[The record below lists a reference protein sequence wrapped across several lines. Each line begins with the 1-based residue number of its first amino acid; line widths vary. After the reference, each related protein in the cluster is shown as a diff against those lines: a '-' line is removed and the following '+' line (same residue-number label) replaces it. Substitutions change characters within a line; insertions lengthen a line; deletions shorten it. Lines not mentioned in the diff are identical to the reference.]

1 VKDITNQTIAL
12 AKAALSNPITVDDDL
27 IKAFTES
34 GVATQG
40 ITAYDLQSPALNL
53 YPVLTPLRNSIPRVT
68 GGKGIQA
75 NWKAVTGINVNQV
88 SLGLG
93 QGNRGGVMA
102 TSTADYMAAFRGLGL
117 DDYVT
122 FEADYAAE
130 GFQDVKALASL
141 GLLRSVMLGEE
152 KVLLGG
158 NSSYALGTTPQPT
171 VVASNAG
178 GTLAAQTW
186 SVICVALT
194 MDGFTTASIANGIR
208 GLVTRTNADQSVD
221 TYGGGS
227 ARQSL
232 AATGV
237 VGAGGM
243 GSLTST
249 VASLEG
255 ASAYA
260 WFWGAQ
266 GAEVLGAITTINSIS
281 ITAPAS
287 GTQTAASLGAN
298 DNSTNQLIFDGLLT
312 QVLKNGAGYFSA
324 QPTGAAGQGTPLTA
338 DNDGGIVEI
347 NNALQWFW
355 DDYRLSPDKIWVSS
369 QEQKNINRKIM
380 QAGGNAAQRFVFS
393 TDQGNVKG
401 GVMVRSYLN
410 PFSMDGAQEIPIK
423 IHPNLPPGTIQFDCD
438 EIPYSLSGVAT
449 LKRLLCRRDYYQI
462 EWPIK
467 SRKREYGVY
476 FDGVLQNF
484 FPPATGTITN
494 IANG

>member
-1 VKDITNQTIAL
+1 MKDTTQQTIAL
-12 AKAALSNPITVDDDL
+12 AKAALSNPITIDDDL

-75 NWKAVTGINVNQV
+75 NWKAVTGINVNQI

-93 QGNRGGVMA
+93 EGNRGGVIA

-122 FEADYAAE
+122 FEADFAAE

-158 NSSYALGTTPQPT
+158 NSSFALGTTPTPT

-178 GTLAAQTW
+178 GALAAGTW

-194 MDGFTTASIANGIR
+194 MDGYYTGSVANGIR
-208 GLVTRTNADQSVD
+208 GLVTRTNADQSTD

-227 ARQSL
+227 ARKSGN
-232 AATGV
+232 ATGATT
-237 VGAGGM
+237 GAN
-243 GSLTST
+243 GSLTAS
-249 VASLEG
+249 VASVEG
-255 ASAYA
+255 EAGYA
-260 WFWGAQ
+260 WFWGAA
-266 GAEVLGAITTINSIS
+266 GSEELGAITTINSVS
-281 ITAPAS
+281 ITAAAT
-287 GTQTAASLGAN
+287 GTQTAASLGTG
-298 DNSTNQLIFDGLLT
+298 DNSTNQLIFDGLTT
-312 QVLKNGAGYFSA
+312 QVLKSGAGYYYA
-324 QPTGAAGQGTPLTA
+324 MPTGSAGAGTPLTA
-338 DNDGGIVEI
+338 DDDGGIVEL
-347 NNALQWFW
+347 NTALQWWW
-355 DDYRLSPDKIWVSS
+355 DNYRLSPETIWVSS
-369 QEQKNINRKIM
+369 QEQKNINRKIL
-380 QAGGNAAQRFVFS
+380 QAGDNAAQRFVF
-393 TDQGNVKG
+393 TVDQGNIKG

-438 EIPYSLSGVAT
+438 QIPYSLSGVAT

-462 EWPIK
+462 EWPRK
-467 SRKREYGVY
+467 SRKYEYGVY
-476 FDGVLQNF
+476 FDGVLQNY

-494 IANG
+494 IGNG